1 MQKKCELFVYI
12 KKKQYF
18 CGLFMHTYVQRAPMH
33 SCAHIL
39 EIQTKN
45 MKESNYFSM
54 LRSRTILIFALL
66 AALTVALPSRG
77 QTHRR
82 RGGLLAGDH
91 YHFGYVSGHVGY
103 SILDTRARG
112 VMPVGNLG
120 GGVGV
125 GYEYRNSG
133 LWANVGVQLSF
144 HRSKL
149 QLDPYSTYDRTTSPD
164 DAVYD
169 PYRGLDT
176 QGKSALFIYD
186 VNQTDEIQWTFLDI
200 PVMFGYYK
208 YGFHVGAGLKLSY
221 ALAASSRATGAYA
234 LKAMN
239 DDYRPVIFENM
250 PDRGYT
256 DYPFANQQDNRLN
269 IGVSI
274 IGEIGY
280 DLLSSMPS
288 YSRLCH
294 VMKLSF
300 YIEYGLN
307 NLAKG
312 WESTQRQ
319 VVPNPNNATQAT
331 IYPYLNTVN
340 SPSRTV
346 PFFAGAKITYMI
358 GGSRTARSGMHHGCM
373 CYQ

>member
-1 MQKKCELFVYI
+1 MRDKKRQFTTCIRKARVPNAAKWFV
-12 KKKQYF
+12 
-18 CGLFMHTYVQRAPMH
+18 
-33 SCAHIL
+33 IL
-39 EIQTKN
+39 VVLMVLQPA
-45 MKESNYFSM
+45 M
-54 LRSRTILIFALL
+54 
-66 AALTVALPSRG
+66 G
-77 QTHRR
+77 QSRR
-82 RGGLLAGDH
+82 RGGILAGDH
-91 YHFGYVSGHVGY
+91 YHFGYISGNIGY

-112 VMPVGNLG
+112 VMPVGDLG
-120 GGVGV
+120 GGVGL

-133 LWANVGVQLSF
+133 LWANVGVQISF

-149 QLDPYSTYDRTTSPD
+149 QLDPYSTYNPSIAPD
-164 DAVYD
+164 DPIYD
-169 PYRGLDT
+169 PYRGYDT
-176 QGKSALFIYD
+176 QPKSALFIYD
-186 VNQTDEIQWTFLDI
+186 VNQTDEIQWNFLDI

-221 ALAASSRATGAYA
+221 AISASSHAKGIYA

-256 DYPFANQQDNRLN
+256 DYKFDYRQDNRLN
-269 IGVSI
+269 IGVAL

-280 DLLSSMPS
+280 DLLSSVPS

-300 YIEYGLN
+300 YFEYGLN

-319 VVPNPNNATQAT
+319 VVPNPGKATEVT
-331 IYPYLNTVN
+331 INPYLNTVN

-358 GGSRTARSGMHHGCM
+358 GGSRTARAGMHHGCM
-373 CYQ
+373 CYN